1 MMNLL
6 AQLMSGGDLASPPS
20 CHTETI
26 YRALSAVG
34 F

>member
-1 MMNLL
+1 MNLL
-6 AQLMSGGDLASPPS
+6 AQLMSGGDLSSSLS